1 MDIFFLQ
8 SVPFH
13 IRLWVGVGWGVC
25 VSRLL
30 FTGSIPLFNT
40 NLWFQIIW
48 SWHLVK
54 QITWRDGCRRKRGG
68 CQQLSQRKGACLQLN
83 KKEAKW
89 IDPSEFWWREE
100 RWTNR
105 ESLWLPVIG
114 TWRYPILTA
123 RPHSNISTI
132 LRPPLG
138 SWNLVNYLLRMNE
151 AWMDECTARLQPL
164 VDQYKPKEHQPFA
177 IEKFRD
183 LILTTWSCP
192 GTKKISLKKKD
203 YLKVLQLKVEEML
216 KPRLAWISLQSKGKN
231 VFTAYKKQTI
241 FDTTLMD

>member
-1 MDIFFLQ
+1 M
-8 SVPFH
+8 
-13 IRLWVGVGWGVC
+13 
-25 VSRLL
+25 SRLL

-40 NLWFQIIW
+40 NLWFQIIL

-114 TWRYPILTA
+114 TWRYPI
-123 RPHSNISTI
+123 RD
-132 LRPPLG
+132 
-138 SWNLVNYLLRMNE
+138 YKLLRAMSLIFPFCK
-151 AWMDECTARLQPL
+151 ASF
-164 VDQYKPKEHQPFA
+164 QYINYSQAALRQLE
-177 IEKFRD
+177 
-183 LILTTWSCP
+183 SC
-192 GTKKISLKKKD
+192 
-203 YLKVLQLKVEEML
+203 QLS
-216 KPRLAWISLQSKGKN
+216 P
-231 VFTAYKKQTI
+231 
-241 FDTTLMD
+241 